1 MKLSFFGADQCVTG
15 SCHCLE
21 VGSKRILIDCGLQ
34 QGRDEVDNRSLPFA
48 PGSIDYVLITHAHI
62 DHSGRVPM
70 LIKNGFQGRILTTRL
85 TAQLMS
91 IMLQDSAHIQESD
104 AEYKNRKNRRAGRPE
119 EEPLYT
125 VADAQRVPEFI
136 DTCEYGQPVHLCDGV
151 DAVFIDAGH
160 LLGSASI
167 RLTLT
172 EGDQTKTIV
181 FSGDI
186 GNVDQPIIRDPQ
198 FFTGA
203 DYVVMESTYGD
214 RNHTEVWSY
223 TGQLAE
229 IIDETL
235 GKGGNVVIPSFAVGR
250 TQELLYFIRE
260 IKDQGLVTSVPNFPV
275 YVDSPLAKSATTI
288 FCGDLR
294 GYLDEDALALV
305 QDGTHMFNFPGL
317 HLTETVDESK
327 ALNEDHT
334 PKVIISASGMCDAGR
349 IRHHLKYNLWRA
361 DSAVVFVGF
370 QSPGTLGRTLLDGTP
385 SVKLFGED
393 VAVRAKVV
401 NFQGLSSHADHDHLL
416 DWIGHF
422 KEPKPQHVFVVHG
435 DREVAPVFAQT
446 VSQLG
451 FTAHAPQ
458 YTEEYDLLTCTQL
471 AAGYLPQ
478 RKTRTF
484 DGAPRVTAA
493 YQKLVQLDAKECDC
507 VWSGMT
513 ILDSMKEAGYVL
525 STPYYDNTQVI
536 MVKEGSDIKSSADL
550 AGKVV
555 AVQLGTSGEA
565 LLSEG
570 GDLAD
575 LAATFGDLMT
585 CDSFLKC
592 FTELGGA
599 AVDAVIVDKPVAVS
613 YAAENAGFTVLDE
626 GLGAEQYGIAFRADD
641 AELCKTIEGAVAQLV
656 ENGTYAE
663 IAAKYPDI
671 QNNLTLLG

>member
-21 VGSKRILIDCGLQ
+21 VGGKRILIDCGLQ

-48 PGSIDYVLITHAHI
+48 PGSIDYALITHAHI

-172 EGDQTKTIV
+172 EGGQTKTIV

-223 TGQLAE
+223 TGQLAQ

-294 GYLDEDALALV
+294 GYLDEDALELV
-305 QDGTHMFNFPGL
+305 KDGTHMFNFPGL

-327 ALNEDHT
+327 SLNEDHT

-370 QSPGTLGRTLLDGTP
+370 QSPGTLGRTLLDGAK
-385 SVKLFGED
+385 SVKLFGEEI
-393 VAVRAKVV
+393 AVRAEIE
-401 NFQGLSSHADHDHLL
+401 NFKGLSSHADREHLL
-416 DWIGHF
+416 EWAKSFDNPVHF
-422 KEPKPQHVFVVHG
+422 FVVHG
-435 DREVAPVFAQT
+435 DREVAPYFAD
-446 VSQLG
+446 SLERLG
-451 FTAHAPQ
+451 FSAHAPQ
-458 YTEEYDLLTCTQL
+458 YTEVYDL
-471 AAGYLPQ
+471 AANQMLDPGYLPE
-478 RKTRTF
+478 RKTSTPM
-484 DGAPRVTAA
+484 GKVSSA
-493 YQKLVQLDAKECDC
+493 YQRLVAMGKLLQEVILRSKGRANRDLGNFADQIKQLIDR
-507 VWSGMT
+507 W
-513 ILDSMKEAGYVL
+513 EA
-525 STPYYDNTQVI
+525 
-536 MVKEGSDIKSSADL
+536 
-550 AGKVV
+550 
-555 AVQLGTSGEA
+555 
-565 LLSEG
+565 
-570 GDLAD
+570 
-575 LAATFGDLMT
+575 
-585 CDSFLKC
+585 
-592 FTELGGA
+592 
-599 AVDAVIVDKPVAVS
+599 
-613 YAAENAGFTVLDE
+613 
-626 GLGAEQYGIAFRADD
+626 
-641 AELCKTIEGAVAQLV
+641 
-656 ENGTYAE
+656 
-663 IAAKYPDI
+663 
-671 QNNLTLLG
+671 

>member
-21 VGSKRILIDCGLQ
+21 VGGKRILIDCGLQ
-34 QGRDEVDNRSLPFA
+34 QGRDEVDNRTLPFA

-136 DTCEYGQPVHLCDGV
+136 DTCEYDQPVHLCDGV

-172 EGDQTKTIV
+172 EGVQTKTIV

-223 TGQLAE
+223 TGQLAQ

-294 GYLDEDALALV
+294 GYLDQDALELV
-305 QDGTHMFNFPGL
+305 KDGTHMFNFPGL

-327 ALNEDHT
+327 SLNEDHT

-370 QSPGTLGRTLLDGTP
+370 QSPGTLGRTLLDGAT

-416 DWIGHF
+416 DWISHF
-422 KEPKPQHVFVVHG
+422 KEPLPQHVFVVHG
-435 DREVAPVFAQT
+435 DREVAPVFAQA

-493 YQKLVQLDAKECDC
+493 YQKLVQLGDSLVGLIRRSKGRDNKTLAAFAEALRK
-507 VWSGMT
+507 
-513 ILDSMKEAGYVL
+513 ILDKFE
-525 STPYYDNTQVI
+525 
-536 MVKEGSDIKSSADL
+536 
-550 AGKVV
+550 
-555 AVQLGTSGEA
+555 
-565 LLSEG
+565 
-570 GDLAD
+570 
-575 LAATFGDLMT
+575 F
-585 CDSFLKC
+585 
-592 FTELGGA
+592 
-599 AVDAVIVDKPVAVS
+599 
-613 YAAENAGFTVLDE
+613 
-626 GLGAEQYGIAFRADD
+626 
-641 AELCKTIEGAVAQLV
+641 
-656 ENGTYAE
+656 
-663 IAAKYPDI
+663 
-671 QNNLTLLG
+671 

>member
-21 VGSKRILIDCGLQ
+21 VGGKRILIDCGLQ
-34 QGRDEVDNRSLPFA
+34 QGRDEVDNRTLPFA

-136 DTCEYGQPVHLCDGV
+136 DTCEYDQPVHLCDGV

-172 EGDQTKTIV
+172 EGGETRTIV

-223 TGQLAE
+223 TGQLAQ

-294 GYLDEDALALV
+294 GYLDQDALELV
-305 QDGTHMFNFPGL
+305 KDGTHMFNFPGL

-327 ALNEDHT
+327 SLNEDHT

-349 IRHHLKYNLWRA
+349 IRHHLKHNLWREECA
-361 DSAVVFVGF
+361 IVFVGY
-370 QSPGTLGRTLLDGTP
+370 QGEGTLGRHLLEGAKQ
-385 SVKLFGED
+385 VRLFGEEI
-393 VAVRAKVV
+393 AVNASIY
-401 NFQGLSSHADHDHLL
+401 NFQGLSSHADRDHLL
-416 DWIGHF
+416 QWIDQV
-422 KEPKPQHVFVVHG
+422 KDPAPQQIFVVHG
-435 DREVAPVFAQT
+435 DAQVTEIFANTLREKGLP
-446 VSQLG
+446 
-451 FTAHAPQ
+451 AHAPL
-458 YTEEYDLLTCTQL
+458 YEEVFDLARNVML
-471 AAGYLPQ
+471 AAGVEIAPK
-478 RKTRTF
+478 KTSFASTGR
-484 DGAPRVTAA
+484 PSTA
-493 YQKLVQLDAKECDC
+493 YHELE
-507 VWSGMT
+507 
-513 ILDSMKEAGYVL
+513 
-525 STPYYDNTQVI
+525 
-536 MVKEGSDIKSSADL
+536 L
-550 AGKVV
+550 A
-555 AVQLGTSGEA
+555 AMD
-565 LLSEG
+565 LLSIIR
-570 GDLAD
+570 A
-575 LAATFGDLMT
+575 
-585 CDSFLKC
+585 SK
-592 FTELGGA
+592 GGA
-599 AVDAVIVDKPVAVS
+599 NKDLKKMA
-613 YAAENAGFTVLDE
+613 
-626 GLGAEQYGIAFRADD
+626 
-641 AELCKTIEGAVAQLV
+641 AQLRAV
-656 ENGTYAE
+656 TEKWKDA
-663 IAAKYPDI
+663 
-671 QNNLTLLG
+671 

>member
-21 VGSKRILIDCGLQ
+21 VNGKKILIDCGLQ
-34 QGRDEVDNRSLPFA
+34 QGRDEVDNASLPFHA
-48 PGSIDYVLITHAHI
+48 GDIDYVLVTHAHI

-136 DTCEYGQPVHLCDGV
+136 DTCEYDQPVHLCDGV

-172 EGDQTKTIV
+172 EGGQTKTIV

-223 TGQLAE
+223 TGQLAQ

-294 GYLDEDALALV
+294 GYLDQDALELV
-305 QDGTHMFNFPGL
+305 KDGTHMFNFPGL

-370 QSPGTLGRTLLDGTP
+370 QSPGTLGRTLLDGVT

-416 DWIGHF
+416 DWISHF

-435 DREVAPVFAQT
+435 DREVAPVFAQA

-493 YQKLVQLDAKECDC
+493 YQKLVQL
-507 VWSGMT
+507 G
-513 ILDSMKEAGYVL
+513 DSLVGLIRRSKGR
-525 STPYYDNTQVI
+525 DNKT
-536 MVKEGSDIKSSADL
+536 L
-550 AGKVV
+550 A
-555 AVQLGTSGEA
+555 AFAEA
-565 LLSEG
+565 LR
-570 GDLAD
+570 
-575 LAATFGDLMT
+575 
-585 CDSFLKC
+585 K
-592 FTELGGA
+592 
-599 AVDAVIVDKPVAVS
+599 
-613 YAAENAGFTVLDE
+613 VLDKFE
-626 GLGAEQYGIAFRADD
+626 F
-641 AELCKTIEGAVAQLV
+641 
-656 ENGTYAE
+656 
-663 IAAKYPDI
+663 
-671 QNNLTLLG
+671 